1 MAEKIEDLLVKG
13 YGTWKNNLVL
23 AAPHILSAVAVL
35 ILVFVAVVVA
45 MIGIFAVAALSGPS
59 ISSIVQGGPA
69 ASGGYT
75 TTILLLLA
83 LAVVAGAVFI
93 LAIFLA
99 SAFFTSGAI
108 GMSMKAMETG
118 KTSIDDMIAYGRK
131 KFLAVFY
138 ASILEMLLSLLGL
151 LLFIPAALAFLAG
164 APGPGL
170 ALLLLGLLALIV
182 YLIVLQLALVLMPY
196 AIVIKDLGAM
206 DGLRESYGTFMKNKL
221 ATLILWFVVSAVG
234 AGLGLAVGVFTSLL
248 DIIPLLGALLSLLV
262 NLCYA
267 VFSMVVL
274 TPIFMLWWTA
284 YYMDKAGPSRSRFSE
299 RPSRPQSRE
308 QPSKQSGI
316 YI

>member
-1 MAEKIEDLLVKG
+1 MAERIEDLLVKG

-35 ILVFVAVVVA
+35 ILVFIAVVVA

-69 ASGGYT
+69 DT

-83 LAVVAGAVFI
+83 LAVVAVAVFI
-93 LAIFLA
+93 LVILLA

-108 GMSMKAMETG
+108 GMSMKALETG
-118 KTSIDDMIAYGRK
+118 KTSIDDMIAHGRK

-151 LLFIPAALAFLAG
+151 LLFIPAAVAFLAG
-164 APGPGL
+164 AQGPGI

-196 AIVIKDLGAM
+196 AIVVKDLGAM

-234 AGLGLAVGVFTSLL
+234 AGLSLVVGVFTSLL
-248 DIIPLLGALLSLLV
+248 EIIPFFGALLSLLV